1 MVDINLML
9 DSVSH
14 EQTAVGSW
22 LNVIGYVKVKRKK
35 ASKARAKDGADGG
48 AVSWHVLVQ
57 GIMLWPTGPL
67 DIQQY
72 EKAFP
77 GAAQNSK
84 S

>member
-1 MVDINLML
+1 ML

-22 LNVIGYVKVKRKK
+22 LNVIGYVKAKRKR
-35 ASKARAKDGADGG
+35 ASKSRTKDGADGG
-48 AVSWHVLVQ
+48 AVSWDVLVQ
-57 GIMLWPTGPL
+57 AIMLWPTGPL

-72 EKAFP
+72 EQAFP
-77 GAAQNSK
+77 GTAQNSK